1 MGSTVFAND
10 EGFFHAGSGG
20 SGKAFPDVCLSPPP
34 TPTGPVPVPYPNKLS
49 ASDLA
54 EGSKTV
60 VIEGNPTA
68 LEDQSYISTSTGDEA
83 GNQGGN
89 VVTHKTKGK
98 GYFTFWSLDVKVE
111 GKGVDRNDDPMGQNC
126 ASGPPGALDLK
137 AIVNRVK
144 AKLRKSKKPCKRR
157 YNRRKH
163 RASITEDQYK
173 KVNAK
178 GPGGKKPRCWQCGS
192 TSPLGNG
199 PTGSPL
205 PAPPGRRFT
214 PDHKP
219 SIVEYWYSGGCHKS
233 KEERKKDLQRE
244 SAVRPHCEQC
254 SDKQGGFATLSQQLR
269 VLHMPSTA

>member
-1 MGSTVFAND
+1 MANTVFAND
-10 EGFFHAGSGG
+10 DGFFHAGSGG

-34 TPTGPVPVPYPNKLS
+34 APTGPVPVPYPNKLS
-49 ASDLA
+49 AADLA

-60 VIEGNPTA
+60 LIEGNPTA
-68 LEDQSYISTSTGDEA
+68 LEDSSYISTSTGDEA

-111 GKGVDRNDDPMGQNC
+111 GKGVDRNDDPIGQNC
-126 ASGPPGALDLK
+126 NTPPGALDLK

-144 AKLRKSKKPCKRR
+144 GKLRKSKDPCKRR

-163 RASITEDQYK
+163 RPSITKDQYDA
-173 KVNAK
+173 VAG
-178 GPGGKKPRCWQCGS
+178 GPCWQCGS
-192 TSPLGNG
+192 TSPLGKG
-199 PTGSPL
+199 PRGGPL
-205 PAPPGRRFT
+205 PSTKNDKFT

-219 SIVEYWYSGGCHKS
+219 PIVEYWYSGGCHKT
-233 KEERKKDLQRE
+233 KEERKADLQKA
-244 SAVRPHCEQC
+244 SAVKPHCRQC

-269 VLHMPSTA
+269 VVHMPASA